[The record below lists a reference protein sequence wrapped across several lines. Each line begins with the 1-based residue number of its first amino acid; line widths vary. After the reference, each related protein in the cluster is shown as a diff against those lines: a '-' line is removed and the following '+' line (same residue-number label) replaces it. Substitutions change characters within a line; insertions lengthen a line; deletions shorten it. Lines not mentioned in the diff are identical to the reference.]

1 MTLLQVNGASKRFG
15 NLVAIDDVSLS
26 IEPGELRAIIG
37 PNGAGKTTFFNLV
50 SGLFAPTT
58 GAILFDGRDVTT
70 LSPERRVARGMART
84 FQITEIFP
92 ELSVGDNIRVAVEIA
107 AGYRLKPWLGRAARA
122 KVEERVSALL
132 VMGGLGEKK
141 DTRVGALS
149 HGDQRATE
157 IMMSLA
163 LRPRLLML
171 DEPTA
176 GMGDQETYD
185 IARLVRRLHRKEG
198 LTIMLIEHDMRVVF
212 NLADRIMVL
221 AEGRVLAEGTPQE
234 IADSD
239 RVQAAYLGK
248 VSP

>member
-1 MTLLQVNGASKRFG
+1 MSLLQVSGLSCCFG
-15 NLVAIDDVSLS
+15 SLIAVDGVSLS
-26 IEPGELRAIIG
+26 IQPGELRAIIG

-50 SGLFAPTT
+50 SGFMTPTS
-58 GAILFDGRDVTT
+58 GAILFDDKDITGMP
-70 LSPERRVARGMART
+70 PEQRVNRGMART

-92 ELSVGDNIRVAVEIA
+92 ELSVADNLRIAVEVAAGLRMKAWIGSARRREIDARVAELLEMGNLIA
-107 AGYRLKPWLGRAARA
+107 KRGRN
-122 KVEERVSALL
+122 
-132 VMGGLGEKK
+132 
-141 DTRVGALS
+141 VGALS

-185 IARLVRRLHRKEG
+185 IARLIRRLHKNER
-198 LTIMLIEHDMRVVF
+198 LSMILIEHDMRVVF

-221 AEGRVLAEGTPQE
+221 AEGRVLAEGTPDE
-234 IADSD
+234 IAGSD
-239 RVQAAYLGK
+239 AVQAAYLGK
-248 VSP
+248 GAA

>member
-1 MTLLQVNGASKRFG
+1 MTLLQVSGASKRFG
-15 NLVAIDDVSLS
+15 SLVAIEDVSLT

-50 SGLFAPTT
+50 SGLFAPTS
-58 GAILFDGRDVTT
+58 GSIQFEGQDVTG
-70 LSPERRVARGMART
+70 LQPYERVKRGMART

-92 ELSVGDNIRVAVEIA
+92 ELSVADNIRVAVEIA
-107 AGYRLKPWLGRAARA
+107 AGHRLTPWLSRTVRASVEARI
-122 KVEERVSALL
+122 SQLL
-132 VMGGLGEKK
+132 AMSGLTAKK
-141 DTRVGALS
+141 DIRASALS

-157 IMMSLA
+157 IVMSLA
-163 LRPRLLML
+163 LRPLLLML

-185 IARLVRRLHRKEG
+185 IARLVRRLHRQEG

-221 AEGRVLAEGTPQE
+221 AEGRILAEGTPQE
-234 IADSD
+234 IADSEK
-239 RVQAAYLGK
+239 VQAAYLGK
-248 VSP
+248 AAA

>member
-1 MTLLQVNGASKRFG
+1 MSLLEVDAASKRFG
-15 NLVAIDDVSLS
+15 SLVAIDDVSLAV
-26 IEPGELRAIIG
+26 EPGELRAIIG

-50 SGLFAPTT
+50 SGLFAPTS
-58 GAILFDGRDVTT
+58 GAIRFDGRDVTQ
-70 LSPERRVARGMART
+70 LAPEQRVALGMART

-92 ELSVGDNIRVAVEIA
+92 ELSVAENIRVAVEIA
-107 AGYRLKPWLGRAARA
+107 AGYHLRPWLGRAARA
-122 KVEERVSALL
+122 GVETRVQELL
-132 VMGGLGEKK
+132 GLGGLSGKS
-141 DTRVGALS
+141 DIRAGALS

-163 LRPRLLML
+163 LKPRLLML

-185 IARLVRRLHRKEG
+185 IARLVRRLHRQAG

-221 AEGRVLAEGTPQE
+221 AEGRVLAEGSPQE

-239 RVQAAYLGK
+239 KVQAAYLGK
-248 VSP
+248 VRT

>member
-1 MTLLQVNGASKRFG
+1 MGRLADSSGV
-15 NLVAIDDVSLS
+15 
-26 IEPGELRAIIG
+26 RA
-37 PNGAGKTTFFNLV
+37 
-50 SGLFAPTT
+50 
-58 GAILFDGRDVTT
+58 
-70 LSPERRVARGMART
+70 
-84 FQITEIFP
+84 
-92 ELSVGDNIRVAVEIA
+92 
-107 AGYRLKPWLGRAARA
+107 
-122 KVEERVSALL
+122 
-132 VMGGLGEKK
+132 
-141 DTRVGALS
+141 GALS
-149 HGDQRATE
+149 HGDQRAAE

-185 IARLVRRLHRKEG
+185 IARLIRRLHRQER

-239 RVQAAYLGK
+239 KVQAAYLGK
-248 VSP
+248 AAA

>member
-1 MTLLQVNGASKRFG
+1 MSLLKVVGATKRFG
-15 NLVAIDDVSLS
+15 SLTAIENVSLTMAA
-26 IEPGELRAIIG
+26 GELHAIIG

-50 SGLFAPTT
+50 SGLFAPTS
-58 GAILFDGRDVTT
+58 GAVLFDGRDVTS
-70 LSPERRVARGMART
+70 LAPEQRVARGMART

-92 ELSVGDNIRVAVEIA
+92 ELSVAENIRVAAEIA
-107 AGYRLKPWLGRAARA
+107 AGYRLRPWLGRAARTG
-122 KVEERVSALL
+122 VEERVAELL
-132 VMGGLGEKK
+132 TLGGLSDKTGI
-141 DTRVGALS
+141 RVGALS

-185 IARLVRRLHRKEG
+185 IARLVRRLHRQSG

-221 AEGRVLAEGTPQE
+221 AEGRVLAEGSPQE

-239 RVQAAYLGK
+239 KVQAAYLGK
-248 VSP
+248 AHA

>member
-1 MTLLQVNGASKRFG
+1 MTLLQVESASKRFG
-15 NLVAIDDVSLS
+15 SLVAIGEVSLT

-50 SGLFAPTT
+50 SGLFAPTS
-58 GAILFDGRDVTT
+58 GSILFEGKDITA
-70 LSPERRVARGMART
+70 LPPQERVRRGMART

-92 ELSVGDNIRVAVEIA
+92 ELSVADNIRVAVEIA
-107 AGYRLKPWLGRAARA
+107 AGYRLRPWLGAEARA
-122 KVEERVSALL
+122 GVNARVAELL
-132 VMGGLGEKK
+132 KMGGLADKK
-141 DTRVGALS
+141 DIRAGALA
-149 HGDQRATE
+149 HGDQRAAE

-185 IARLVRRLHRKEG
+185 IARLIRRLHREQG
-198 LTIMLIEHDMRVVF
+198 MTIMLIEHDMRVVF

-221 AEGRVLAEGTPQE
+221 AEGRVLAEGAPQE
-234 IADSD
+234 IADSE

-248 VSP
+248 AAA

>member
-1 MTLLQVNGASKRFG
+1 MTLLKVDHASKRFG
-15 NLVAIDDVSLS
+15 NLIAIEDVSLT

-37 PNGAGKTTFFNLV
+37 PNGAGKTTFFNVV
-50 SGLFAPTT
+50 SGLMAPTS
-58 GAILFDGRDVTT
+58 GSISFEGRDVTA
-70 LSPERRVARGMART
+70 LAPEERVARGMART

-92 ELSVGDNIRVAVEIA
+92 ELSVADNIRIAVEIA
-107 AGYRLKPWLGRAARA
+107 AGYRLKPWLGRAAREGV
-122 KVEERVSALL
+122 KTRVAELMRL
-132 VMGGLGEKK
+132 GGLAEKS
-141 DTRVGALS
+141 DFRAGALP
-149 HGDQRATE
+149 HGDQRAVE

-163 LRPRLLML
+163 LKPRLLML

-185 IARLVRRLHRKEG
+185 IARLVRRLHRQEG

-221 AEGRVLAEGTPQE
+221 AEGRVLGEGTPQE

-239 RVQAAYLGK
+239 KVQAAYLGK
-248 VSP
+248 AAA

>member
-1 MTLLQVNGASKRFG
+1 VTLLQVEGASKRFG
-15 NLVAIDDVSLS
+15 NLVAISDVSLT

-50 SGLFAPTT
+50 SGLFAPTS
-58 GAILFDGRDVTT
+58 GSILFDGRNVNALAPDQ
-70 LSPERRVARGMART
+70 RVALGMART

-92 ELSVGDNIRVAVEIA
+92 ELSVADNIRVAVEIA
-107 AGYRLKPWLGRAARA
+107 AGYRLKFWLGRMARHG
-122 KVEERVSALL
+122 VEKRIDELL
-132 VMGGLGEKK
+132 QMGGLGDKR
-141 DTRVGALS
+141 DIRVGALS

-185 IARLVRRLHRKEG
+185 IAKLVRRLHRQAG

-221 AEGRVLAEGTPQE
+221 AEGRVLAEGAPQE

-239 RVQAAYLGK
+239 KVQAAYLGK
-248 VSP
+248 VDA

>member
-1 MTLLQVNGASKRFG
+1 MTLLQVDGASKRFG
-15 NLVAIDDVSLS
+15 NLVAIDDVSLT

-50 SGLFAPTT
+50 SGLLSASS
-58 GAILFDGRDVTT
+58 GAIRFEGRDVTT
-70 LSPERRVARGMART
+70 LPPEQRVALGMART

-92 ELSVGDNIRVAVEIA
+92 ELSVADNLRVAVEIA

-122 KVEERVSALL
+122 NVEAQVSELL
-132 VMGGLGEKK
+132 GLGGLADRK
-141 DTRVGALS
+141 DVRAGALP
-149 HGDQRATE
+149 HGDQRAAE

-163 LRPRLLML
+163 LKPRLLML

-176 GMGDQETYD
+176 GMGDQETYE
-185 IARLVRRLHRKEG
+185 IARLIRRLHRREG

-221 AEGRVLAEGTPQE
+221 AESRVLAEGTPQE

-239 RVQAAYLGK
+239 KVQAAYLGK
-248 VSP
+248 AAA

>member
-1 MTLLQVNGASKRFG
+1 MTLLQVSGASKRFG
-15 NLVAIDDVSLS
+15 NLAAIGDVSLT

-58 GAILFDGRDVTT
+58 GSILFDGRDVTG
-70 LSPERRVARGMART
+70 LSPEQRVARGMART

-92 ELSVGDNIRVAVEIA
+92 ELSVADNIRIAVEIA
-107 AGYRLKPWLGRAARA
+107 SGFRLKPWIGSGAREGVA
-122 KVEERVSALL
+122 ERVSELL
-132 VMGGLGEKK
+132 AMGGLAEKR
-141 DTRVGALS
+141 DMRVGALS
-149 HGDQRATE
+149 HGDQRAAE

-185 IARLVRRLHRKEG
+185 IARLVRKLHRNEG

-212 NLADRIMVL
+212 NLAERIMVL

-234 IADSD
+234 IADSEK
-239 RVQAAYLGK
+239 VQAAYLGK
-248 VSP
+248 AAS

>member
-1 MTLLQVNGASKRFG
+1 MSLLKVDSASKRFG
-15 NLVAIDDVSLS
+15 NLVAIDDVSLAV
-26 IEPGELRAIIG
+26 EPGELRAIIG

-50 SGLFAPTT
+50 SGLFPPTS

-70 LSPERRVARGMART
+70 LAPEQRVARGMART

-92 ELSVGDNIRVAVEIA
+92 ELSVAENIRVAAEIA

-122 KVEERVSALL
+122 AIDKRIAELL
-132 VMGGLGEKK
+132 DMGGLAEKGGA
-141 DTRVGALS
+141 RVGALS

-163 LRPRLLML
+163 LNPRLLML

-185 IARLVRRLHRKEG
+185 IARLVRRLHRKAG

-221 AEGRVLAEGTPQE
+221 AEGRVLAEGSPQE

-239 RVQAAYLGK
+239 KVQAAYLGK
-248 VSP
+248 VRA